1 MNPLSRIGSNQ
12 ELRQVCSH
20 GSTWLKGS
28 GSGKETKILSAEPL
42 PLPCPWLSTIFETSI
57 ASTAFS
63 TIVFS
68 LSLTLLLGSS
78 SMLLLLQCLNRSP
91 NNNPRPHHHPWSTM
105 SSPSSPPSPIPG
117 ELSNLLNEFVVID
130 TRKWMTC
137 ICPFLVDVNRWDS
150 EGPFKPLHVMNPTRL
165 AFIRSALCR
174 HFK

>member
-117 ELSNLLNEFVVID
+117 QLSK
-130 TRKWMTC
+130 RKRESVQWIYC
-137 ICPFLVDVNRWDS
+137 YKHHN
-150 EGPFKPLHVMNPTRL
+150 
-165 AFIRSALCR
+165 
-174 HFK
+174 